1 LNASFNIGVSN
12 YILAG
17 ISNKCIY
24 FLIINVGVL
33 ITPTFIIEPFN
44 IVRGAIVILN
54 ARWRENEYFY

>member
-33 ITPTFIIEPFN
+33 ITPTFIIEPFFN
-44 IVRGAIVILN
+44 
-54 ARWRENEYFY
+54 